1 MTQQWV
7 LLTKVFSGLEIDT
20 IRGALELEGIP
31 ALVRGF
37 GVGIFGGGFQ
47 GPITD
52 GAEILVPET
61 ALERARELIPD
72 PEYDAENVDAE
83 GDE

>member
-7 LLTKVFSGLEIDT
+7 LLTKVFTGLDVDT

-37 GVGIFGGGFQ
+37 GVGIFGGGYQ
-47 GPITD
+47 GPIND
-52 GAEILVPET
+52 GAEILVPEM
-61 ALERARELIPD
+61 ALERAREIIPGTD
-72 PEYDAENVDAE
+72 PELDSFE
-83 GDE
+83 

>member
-7 LLTKVFSGLEIDT
+7 LLTKVFSGLEVDT

-47 GPITD
+47 GPIND
-52 GAEILVPET
+52 GAEILVPEN
-61 ALERARELIPD
+61 ALERARDLIPD
-72 PEYDAENVDAE
+72 ADPGPGVDPGAGE
-83 GDE
+83 Q

>member
-1 MTQQWV
+1 MSQQWA
-7 LLTKVFSGLEIDT
+7 LLTKVFSGLEVDT

-37 GVGIFGGGFQ
+37 GVGIYGSGFQ
-47 GPITD
+47 GPISE
-52 GAEILVPET
+52 GAEILVPEN

-72 PEYDAENVDAE
+72 PDFDHHGGDAEE
-83 GDE
+83 